1 MSITLTITGDDAK
14 FPAVIAALG
23 GAPAPV
29 PATSAASGAPSGGTV
44 APSFTPSINGTICG
58 GPPQTDGTQT
68 GFIVDAAGNKYGL
81 IYVASAEFPYWTLNG
96 VTQGDC
102 NGMVIIDLTVG
113 PTDKVS
119 VNAGIYLTDLAN
131 LSVWKGGALTPVTAI
146 PANPNPDPVVL
157 GIVAVAPV
165 PPGSVVTGASPV
177 TATATGMVAA
187 IGAAAAGATVTLAAG
202 VYTETC
208 AIAQPITLDGAGIG
222 ATTLN
227 CQGITPN
234 QQKAVLVPSVAGVTI
249 SNLSIT
255 GSAIPNGSGGNAAG
269 VRDSG
274 PGIGFNMKGVEIF
287 GCQDGCLT
295 FNGVYNWD
303 ACHIHDNGNATAP
316 AGTHNIY
323 CGGGTLTLTN
333 SIVEHCTHEHEVKS
347 RATDTTIA
355 GCTIRTGGKGKCV
368 DIPDAGNVTIANTT
382 LMLTPAADPSQQ
394 DRGVFCYGEESAAN
408 AGRAIAISD
417 VVIDTTLVPGGALL
431 IIGSF
436 APDAKITMTNVTYK
450 GDTAPSFQGANPA
463 NITGTITAAA

>member
-14 FPAVIAALG
+14 FPAVIAAL
-23 GAPAPV
+23 AVTAV
-29 PATSAASGAPSGGTV
+29 PATGAASGGATV
-44 APSFTPSINGTICG
+44 APAFTPSINGTVVPA
-58 GPPQTDGTQT
+58 PPQTDQVQT
-68 GFIVDAAGNKYGL
+68 GFIIDAAGNKFSL
-81 IYVASAEFPYWTLNG
+81 IYEKGAEFPYLYVNL
-96 VTQGDC
+96 TQITTA
-102 NGMVIIDLTVG
+102 NQLVIIDATVG
-113 PTDKVS
+113 PSAPVS
-119 VNAGIYLTDLAN
+119 VNAVVYVWDLAT
-131 LSVWKGGALTPVTAI
+131 LYKWSGGALVAVTAI
-146 PANPNPDPVVL
+146 PANPNPDPPIM
-157 GIVAVAPV
+157 GIVAAPV
-165 PPGSVVTGASPV
+165 VPPPAGSVVTGAAPV

-187 IGAAAAGATVTLAAG
+187 ISAAVAGATVTLSAG

-208 AIAQPITLDGAGIG
+208 AIAQPITLNGAGIG

-227 CQGITPN
+227 CTGLTPN
-234 QQKAVLVPSVAGVTI
+234 QQKAVLVPSVAGITI
-249 SNLSIT
+249 SDLSIT
-255 GSAIPNGSGGNAAG
+255 GSAIPDGSGGNAAG
-269 VRDSG
+269 VRDSAT
-274 PGIGFNMKGVEIF
+274 GIGFALKTVEIF
-287 GCQDGCLT
+287 GCQDGVLT
-295 FNGVYNWD
+295 FASPIVIDGS
-303 ACHIHDNGNATAP
+303 HIHDNGNATNA

-347 RATDTTIA
+347 RATDTTIT

-382 LMLTPAADPSQQ
+382 LMLTPAVDPSQQ

-408 AGRAIAISD
+408 VGRAIAISN